1 SLLKKYP
8 MRILFRKL
16 KTRTATWGL
25 SLIDV
30 IRLAPLAWRRG
41 IKAIV
46 RVKLQD
52 SFYNTIIPWF
62 QVQEALISLKDELK
76 GTYYTLR
83 TLDKQIRQQLL
94 DDHFLFKK
102 GDRFLKA
109 ANTIRFRS
117 IDKFP

>member
-8 MRILFRKL
+8 MRILFKGL
-16 KTRTATWGL
+16 KIRTATWGL

-30 IRLAPLAWRRG
+30 IRLASVWRRG
-41 IKAIV
+41 IKATI

-52 SFYNTIIPWF
+52 SFYNMIILWF
-62 QVQEALISLKDELK
+62 QVQEALISLKNELK

-94 DDHFLFKK
+94 DDHFLFEK
-102 GDRFLKA
+102 GTRIFFNEEKTFLV
-109 ANTIRFRS
+109 
-117 IDKFP
+117 